1 MYIKKNKLGII
12 SGFIFGLFSVV
23 YGTMGLASNVAA
35 TIGILLASP
44 GIFPIKLI
52 ISTGNVSAS
61 ISSVLMISAFLINGV
76 FYAFIGS
83 LIQNFLRKKGTS
95 EWLVIYIFIIVIA
108 VLILSI
114 IVEYIIRG
122 GLTA

>member
-1 MYIKKNKLGII
+1 MYIKENKLGII

-35 TIGILLASP
+35 TIGILLAAP
-44 GIFPIKLI
+44 GIFPIRLI
-52 ISTGNVSAS
+52 TSTGNISAS

-83 LIQNFLRKKGTS
+83 LIQNFLRRKGTS
-95 EWLVIYIFIIVIA
+95 EWLLIYIFIIVIA

-114 IVEYIIRG
+114 VVEYIIRG

>member
-23 YGTMGLASNVAA
+23 YGAMGLASNVAA

-44 GIFPIKLI
+44 GIFPIRLI

-83 LIQNFLRKKGTS
+83 LIQNFLRKKGKS
-95 EWLVIYIFIIVIA
+95 EWFVIYIFLIVIA

>member
-1 MYIKKNKLGII
+1 MYIKENKLGII
-12 SGFIFGLFSVV
+12 SGFIFGLFIVV

-44 GIFPIKLI
+44 GIFPIRSI
-52 ISTGNVSAS
+52 ISTGNIPAG
-61 ISSVLMISAFLINGV
+61 ISSVLMISAFLINGA
-76 FYAFIGS
+76 FYAVIGS

-95 EWLVIYIFIIVIA
+95 EWLVICVFIIVIA

>member
-1 MYIKKNKLGII
+1 MYIKKNKIGII

-44 GIFPIKLI
+44 GIFPIRLI
-52 ISTGNVSAS
+52 TSTGNISAS

>member
-1 MYIKKNKLGII
+1 MHGII

-35 TIGILLASP
+35 TIGILLAFP
-44 GIFPIKLI
+44 GIFPIKLFL
-52 ISTGNVSAS
+52 STGNISAS
-61 ISSVLMISAFLINGV
+61 ISSVLMISAFLINGT

-83 LIQNFLRKKGTS
+83 FIQNFLRKKGKS
-95 EWLVIYIFIIVIA
+95 EWFVIYIFLIVIA

>member
-23 YGTMGLASNVAA
+23 YGAMGLASNVAA

-44 GIFPIKLI
+44 GIFPIRLI
-52 ISTGNVSAS
+52 ASTGNVSAS

-83 LIQNFLRKKGTS
+83 LIQNFLRKKGKS
-95 EWLVIYIFIIVIA
+95 EWFVIYIFLIVIA

>member
-1 MYIKKNKLGII
+1 MYIKENKLGII

-44 GIFPIKLI
+44 GIFPIRLI
-52 ISTGNVSAS
+52 ISTGNISAG
-61 ISSVLMISAFLINGV
+61 ISSVLMISAFLINGA
-76 FYAFIGS
+76 FYAVIGS

-114 IVEYIIRG
+114 IVEHIIRG

>member
-1 MYIKKNKLGII
+1 MYIKENKLGII

-35 TIGILLASP
+35 TIGILLAAP
-44 GIFPIKLI
+44 GIFPIRLI
-52 ISTGNVSAS
+52 ISTGNISAS
-61 ISSVLMISAFLINGV
+61 ISSVLMISAFLINGA
-76 FYAFIGS
+76 FYAVIGS